1 MKMDWYCDS
10 DEENHKYNSDRATWP
25 PFSIRESTFF
35 FKFRLRTYNENVHKK
50 RFIIACFKKIT
61 IHFLPFF
68 VVQIQIFKVTV
79 WFIIE
84 KTQNCSRTFIG
95 RVS

>member
-35 FKFRLRTYNENVHKK
+35 FLIQATDIHTTKQTNLCMVNRKSAAEK
-50 RFIIACFKKIT
+50 RQSFIC
-61 IHFLPFF
+61 
-68 VVQIQIFKVTV
+68 
-79 WFIIE
+79 E
-84 KTQNCSRTFIG
+84 
-95 RVS
+95 RVSQNKYQLQDENN